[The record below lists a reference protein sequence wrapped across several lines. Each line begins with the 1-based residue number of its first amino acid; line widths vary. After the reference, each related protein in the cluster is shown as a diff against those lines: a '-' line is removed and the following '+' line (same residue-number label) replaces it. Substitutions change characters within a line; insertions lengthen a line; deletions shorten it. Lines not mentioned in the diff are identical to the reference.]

1 MQNLKQTV
9 LQALSEIKAREVN
22 SLDVQ
27 DLTQITD
34 HMIIAT
40 GTSATHVRA
49 IAESVIQK
57 AREQQ
62 QKPYGVE
69 GEKDAEWIL
78 IDFGDVVVHIMLS
91 AVREFYSLE
100 KFWTKIGTMSKEPEP
115 AVA

>member
-1 MQNLKQTV
+1 MPNLKQAV

-27 DLTQITD
+27 ELTQVTD
-34 HMIIAT
+34 YMIIAT

-49 IAESVIQK
+49 IAESVIS
-57 AREQQ
+57 RVGEYSLR
-62 QKPYGVE
+62 PYGVE

-91 AVREFYSLE
+91 QVREFYSLE
-100 KFWTKIGTMSKEPEP
+100 KFWTKIGNLVKEP